1 MLPKGKMFLKLRIL
15 GCSNNRKSSKVKIDK
30 SISFVNGFTDNLS
43 LQHTKINIF
52 LNFVRVIG
60 YWENGDE
67 YVFDSFFIRD
77 TPFLPDG
84 IGGKSGRILQ
94 STHSTGGFFGQC
106 TGCFRR
112 IGFQT

>member
-1 MLPKGKMFLKLRIL
+1 MFLKLRIL
-15 GCSNNRKSSKVKIDK
+15 GCSNNRKSSKGKIDK
-30 SISFVNGFTDNLS
+30 SILFVNGFADNLS

-52 LNFVRVIG
+52 LNFVRIFG

-77 TPFLPDG
+77 APFLPDG

-94 STHSTGGFFGQC
+94 STHSTNGFFGHS
-106 TGCFRR
+106 TGYFGR
-112 IGFQT
+112 IGSQT